1 MTTTAPLVQTIVMSR
16 GVVSS
21 YIKENIDSILEE
33 WVEGKS
39 LRKIAEERFLV
50 YFSMLDYITG
60 NPETRPK
67 WLAARER
74 RALNLVDRSLD
85 LADVAGEA
93 GCKMLDN
100 SLIKTAID
108 TNIKVAAKL
117 DPGNWGEKSSVDMR
131 LDAELNGNVRLDAEL
146 KISPLDAYQQMLQGG
161 LYEPPANNQESD
173 DDDPGTDAT

>member
-74 RALNLVDRSLD
+74 RALSLVDRSLD

-93 GCKMLDN
+93 GRNMLDN

-146 KISPLDAYQQMLQGG
+146 KISPLEAYQQMLQGG
-161 LYEPPANNQESD
+161 LYEPPVNDQESD
-173 DDDPGTDAT
+173 DDDPDTDAT